1 MTTKGWPVAVKDV
14 LGRFGEDVAAAHLE
28 GEGLILVA
36 RNWRCREGEIDIV
49 AVDGDVLVFC
59 EVKTRSSLAF
69 GSPAEAV
76 SASKLRRLKVL
87 AARWL
92 ADSPRVWIDL
102 RFDVVSVL
110 RTPNGL
116 VVDHLRAVL

>member
-1 MTTKGWPVAVKDV
+1 MAVKDV

-28 GEGLILVA
+28 ADGLVLVA

-59 EVKTRSSLAF
+59 EVKTRSGLAF

-76 SASKLRRLKVL
+76 SPTKLRRLKVL

-92 ADSPRVWIDL
+92 ADSPRAWVEL
-102 RFDVVSVL
+102 RFDVVAIL
-110 RTPNGL
+110 RTPSGL
-116 VVDHLRAVL
+116 VVDHLRAVQ